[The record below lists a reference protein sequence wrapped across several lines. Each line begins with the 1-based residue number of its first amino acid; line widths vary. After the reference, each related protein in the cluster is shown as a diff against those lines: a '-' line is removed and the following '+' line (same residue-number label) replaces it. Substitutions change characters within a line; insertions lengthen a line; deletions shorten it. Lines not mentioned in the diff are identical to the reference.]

1 MSYKPYE
8 YEDSISESISR
19 INDLKIILCKIEEN
33 KDNFDN
39 FIIWYTK
46 ATQIDKNRTDKWL
59 VDNFYIFTNK
69 DIKDYISRIKKKT
82 NYVNIRSFLN

>member
-8 YEDSISESISR
+8 YGDSISESISR

-46 ATQIDKNRTDKWL
+46 STQIDKNRTDKWL
-59 VDNFYIFTNK
+59 VDNFYIFTNR
-69 DIKDYISRIKKKT
+69 DIKDYITRIKKKT
-82 NYVNIRSFLN
+82 NYANIKSFLD

>member
-33 KDNFDN
+33 KENFDN

-46 ATQIDKNRTDKWL
+46 STQIDKNRTDKWL
-59 VDNFYIFTNK
+59 VDNFYIFTNR
-69 DIKDYISRIKKKT
+69 DIKNYITRIKKKT
-82 NYVNIRSFLN
+82 NYVNIKNFLD

>member
-39 FIIWYTK
+39 LII
-46 ATQIDKNRTDKWL
+46 
-59 VDNFYIFTNK
+59 
-69 DIKDYISRIKKKT
+69 
-82 NYVNIRSFLN
+82 